1 MKKIRSFYF
10 ELKSFNESTF
20 VKFVL
25 NNFQEGYIY
34 YLILKLI
41 TYEGNTISPGPQL
54 AFKFLAS
61 KNKDESI
68 THLYIKLRKKI
79 LIIRI

>member
-10 ELKSFNESTF
+10 ELKSFNKSTF

-34 YLILKLI
+34 YLFLELNI
-41 TYEGNTISPGPQL
+41 YEGNIISHGPQL
-54 AFKFLAS
+54 AFKLLAS
-61 KNKDESI
+61 KNKDNSI
-68 THLYIKLRKKI
+68 TYLYIKIRKKL